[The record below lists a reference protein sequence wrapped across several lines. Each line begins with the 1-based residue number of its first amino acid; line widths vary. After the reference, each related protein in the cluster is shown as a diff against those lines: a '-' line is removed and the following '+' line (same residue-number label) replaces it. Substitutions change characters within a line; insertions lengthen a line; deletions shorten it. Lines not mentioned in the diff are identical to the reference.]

1 MQLYLLGRCGHIR
14 LLSILIFLCFA
25 ALILCFA
32 LITWHNTC
40 PWVGVTE
47 HLYYHDLVCGAR
59 VPCSTC
65 RRCTGCGILDM
76 LKTNT
81 YPAPTPPHAHTP
93 HREIHPRFSQVR
105 LLNNRRRD
113 IWTGWQRSRQAA
125 DRQRGCQTDQMTNS
139 QRQNPTRISWLTSLS
154 FQAHTEHIK
163 LLS

>member
-1 MQLYLLGRCGHIR
+1 MLGFCPFFFFFVSRVITC
-14 LLSILIFLCFA
+14 CA

-32 LITWHNTC
+32 LITWHDTC

-81 YPAPTPPHAHTP
+81 YPCPTPTHAHTP
-93 HREIHPRFSQVR
+93 RREIHPRFSQVR
-105 LLNNRRRD
+105 LLNKRSRD

-139 QRQNPTRISWLTSLS
+139 QRQNPTRIRWFAILS